1 MQQKESFL
9 CHQPEYYHK
18 EQSSG
23 NYLKMNKTFS
33 IEGEQACH
41 SYFNSALPKV
51 F

>member
-23 NYLKMNKTFS
+23 NYLKMNKIFS
-33 IEGEQACH
+33 IEDEQARR